1 MLAATLQQTTNDVN
15 NTLLFVFI
23 GWMVISP
30 AIGYMIGKS
39 RGRPVVGAVL
49 GFFLGWIG
57 WIIAAVIARSP
68 EAEAR
73 RNQAIAAKMQAMAP
87 PAAPAPAPVP
97 EPQLS

>member
-1 MLAATLQQTTNDVN
+1 MLAATLQQNTTEAN
-15 NTLLFVFI
+15 NIVFYLFV
-23 GWMVISP
+23 GWMILSP
-30 AIGYMIGKS
+30 IVGYMIGKS
-39 RGRPVVGAVL
+39 RGRPVAGAVL

-73 RNQAIAAKMQAMAP
+73 RNLAIAQKMQAAAP
-87 PAAPAPAPVP
+87 PAPPAPVP

>member
-15 NTLLFVFI
+15 NTALFVFL
-23 GWMVISP
+23 GWMIFSP
-30 AIGYMIGKS
+30 IVGYMIGKS
-39 RGRPVVGAVL
+39 RGRPVAGAVL

-73 RNQAIAAKMQAMAP
+73 RDLAIAQKMQTMAP
-87 PAAPAPAPVP
+87 PAPAPVP
-97 EPQLS
+97 EPQLG

>member
-15 NTLLFVFI
+15 NTALFLFL
-23 GWMVISP
+23 GWMVFSP
-30 AIGYMIGKS
+30 LVGFMIGKS
-39 RGRPVVGAVL
+39 RGRPVAGAVL

-73 RNQAIAAKMQAMAP
+73 RNLAIAQKMQA
-87 PAAPAPAPVP
+87 AAPQAQPAPVP

>member
-1 MLAATLQQTTNDVN
+1 MLAATLQQTTNDTN
-15 NTLLFVFI
+15 NTVLFLFI
-23 GWMVISP
+23 GWMIFSP
-30 AIGYMIGKS
+30 LVGFMIGKS
-39 RGRPVVGAVL
+39 RGRPVAGAVL

-73 RNQAIAAKMQAMAP
+73 RNLAIAQKMQTMAP
-87 PAAPAPAPVP
+87 PAAPAPVP

>member
-1 MLAATLQQTTNDVN
+1 MLAATLQQNTTEAN
-15 NTLLFVFI
+15 NIVFYLFV
-23 GWMVISP
+23 GWMIFSP
-30 AIGYMIGKS
+30 IVGFMIGKS
-39 RGRPVVGAVL
+39 RGRPVAGAVL

-73 RNQAIAAKMQAMAP
+73 RNLAIAQKMQAVASQ
-87 PAAPAPAPVP
+87 AQPAPVP

>member
-1 MLAATLQQTTNDVN
+1 MLAATLQQTTNDTN
-15 NTLLFVFI
+15 NTVLFLFI
-23 GWMVISP
+23 GWMIFSP
-30 AIGYMIGKS
+30 LVGFMIGKS
-39 RGRPVVGAVL
+39 RGRPVAGAVL

-73 RNQAIAAKMQAMAP
+73 RNLAIAQKMQTMAP
-87 PAAPAPAPVP
+87 PAPPMPVA

>member
-15 NTLLFVFI
+15 NTALFVFL
-23 GWMVISP
+23 GWMIFSP
-30 AIGYMIGKS
+30 IVGYMIGKS
-39 RGRPVVGAVL
+39 RGRPVAGAVL

-73 RNQAIAAKMQAMAP
+73 RNLAIAQKMQTMAP
-87 PAAPAPAPVP
+87 PAPPTPVA